1 MLLNNKKP
9 LLNNN
14 LNYCI
19 ILYRVQFI
27 DDSMAMEIVE
37 SENIVNKVSS
47 NILILIYLT
56 ILLNVQ
62 FLKVNDLRKS
72 KHEYEPMEWTP
83 ESIMY
88 CDEINLCLVIDTNIF
103 LSDLKL
109 IAMIIDT
116 FIPGIYPS
124 NNKVLLYLFIFNFF
138 RLWLSNFSVTM
149 ASFTRT

>member
-1 MLLNNKKP
+1 M
-9 LLNNN
+9 
-14 LNYCI
+14 
-19 ILYRVQFI
+19 QFI
-27 DDSMAMEIVE
+27 DDSMEMEVE

-56 ILLNVQ
+56 FLFNVQ

-88 CDEINLCLVIDTNIF
+88 CDQINLCLVIDTNIF

-124 NNKVLLYLFIFNFF
+124 NNKILLYLFIFIFF
-138 RLWLSNFSVTM
+138 RIWLSNYSVTM